1 VVDPNE
7 KKLLVLLKN
16 DDKSA
21 LKILFEKYH
30 PGLCA
35 VAYRLTKDHDVSKD
49 IVQDVFVK
57 IWINRKTLEIT
68 TSLPAYLKRSVIN
81 TSLNHLEKEQRY
93 PTIEIDRLVHH
104 PSASPIDRDHAFD
117 EISSALENAIDRL
130 PVRTRAVF
138 LLIRKEEMSYK
149 EVAESLNIS
158 LKAVEKE
165 MMKALK
171 LLREKLKNFLPAV
184 LAMACFI

>member
-1 VVDPNE
+1 VVDPKE
-7 KKLLVLLKN
+7 KELLVLLKN

-21 LKILFEKYH
+21 LSILFEKYH
-30 PGLCA
+30 SGLCA
-35 VAYRLTKDHDVSKD
+35 VAYRLTKDHNVSKD
-49 IVQDVFVK
+49 MVQDVFVK
-57 IWINRKTLEIT
+57 IWINRKALEIT

-81 TSLNHLEKEQRY
+81 TSLNHLEREQRY
-93 PTIEIDRLVHH
+93 PTAALENLEYH
-104 PSASPIDRDHAFD
+104 PSGSVVDRDHAFD
-117 EISSALENAIDRL
+117 ELSSALENAIDQL

-171 LLREKLKNFLPAV
+171 LLRQMLKNFLPVV
-184 LAMACFI
+184 LVMASFI